1 MTTNDIQKLRRQL
14 MEWTEYPLA
23 QDCLD
28 AIDTLSSVARTF
40 LYVAVAAVVV
50 ALAQFVV
57 ILLWVVSRAL

>member
-1 MTTNDIQKLRRQL
+1 MTINEIQKLRRQL

-28 AIDTLSSVARTF
+28 AIDTLNSVARTF

-57 ILLWVVSRAL
+57 IFLWVVSKVL